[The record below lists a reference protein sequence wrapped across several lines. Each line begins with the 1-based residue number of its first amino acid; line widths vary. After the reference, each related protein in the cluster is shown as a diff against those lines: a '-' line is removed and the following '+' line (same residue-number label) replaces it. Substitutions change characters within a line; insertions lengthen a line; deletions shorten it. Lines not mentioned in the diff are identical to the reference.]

1 MLRATLLAVLAGAC
15 LQLEPVQARPADP
28 IPPVAPWL
36 SDAEALALLPAP
48 VRSRSTKQLVL
59 HRSSRQL
66 ILLEQ
71 GQLRLRVPAAVGTEG
86 WETPLGEHR
95 VLFKAVDPVWRHPGT
110 GALVPPG
117 GRNPLGSRWIAFYQD
132 CSNDCGQIIGLCGNT
147 GRWSTGPHL
156 HFEAE
161 PLHLLD
167 VLESPSAEQL
177 KSMEQAPQWRQRS
190 VEASR

>member
-1 MLRATLLAVLAGAC
+1 MLAVLAGAC
-15 LQLEPVQARPADP
+15 LQLGPVQARSADP

-36 SDAEALALLPAP
+36 SDAEALALLPAA

-59 HRSSRQL
+59 HRYSHL
-66 ILLEQ
+66 NA
-71 GQLRLRVPAAVGTEG
+71 GAPAGSYDR
-86 WETPLGEHR
+86 GE
-95 VLFKAVDPVWRHPGT
+95 
-110 GALVPPG
+110 
-117 GRNPLGSRWIAFYQD
+117 
-132 CSNDCGQIIGLCGNT
+132 IIGLCGNT

-177 KSMEQAPQWRQRS
+177 KSME
-190 VEASR
+190 

>member
-36 SDAEALALLPAP
+36 SDAEALALLPGCLAGAGVKTRYSHLNAGAP
-48 VRSRSTKQLVL
+48 
-59 HRSSRQL
+59 
-66 ILLEQ
+66 
-71 GQLRLRVPAAVGTEG
+71 A
-86 WETPLGEHR
+86 
-95 VLFKAVDPVWRHPGT
+95 
-110 GALVPPG
+110 
-117 GRNPLGSRWIAFYQD
+117 GSYDR
-132 CSNDCGQIIGLCGNT
+132 GQIIGLCGNT